1 MTRKSSGRSS
11 QDAED
16 AAAEPTRQ
24 RTSSATKRRTTE
36 AAKAR
41 HKRAMDKK
49 LSPEERLRIAKATP
63 GIQREEFEEV
73 IRQLVTKPPRK
84 A

>member
-1 MTRKSSGRSS
+1 MTRKSSTPSS

-16 AAAEPTRQ
+16 GAAKPARR

-41 HKRAMDKK
+41 HKRAMEKK
-49 LSPEERLRIAKATP
+49 LTPEERLRIAKATP

-73 IRQLVTKPPRK
+73 IRQLLTKPRK
-84 A
+84 